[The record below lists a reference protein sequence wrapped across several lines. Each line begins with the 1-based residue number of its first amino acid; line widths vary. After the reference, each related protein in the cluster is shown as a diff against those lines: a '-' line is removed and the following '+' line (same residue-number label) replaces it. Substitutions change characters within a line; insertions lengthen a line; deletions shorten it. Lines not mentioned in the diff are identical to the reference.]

1 MQQYTIHSKQR
12 GLVIIFATLAMLV
25 FLIIAGLVIDTG
37 YAYYKYR
44 QAQTAADAAALTGAY
59 EIKNG
64 RDTYNNVSTKALAAA
79 AELGFT
85 SGTDDT
91 LVTIESSTVGGNQV
105 VSPTTGAYVG
115 DTSAVR
121 ATVSDAFPS
130 FFLSVIGI
138 EQIDYSVSA
147 TARGGVGVS
156 NNCIYVLGE
165 ENTEKM
171 LYVTSDSQLIANCGI
186 VANSTS
192 NNGLYVSSGSSIQA
206 TTVETV
212 GGTHKSGSTITCSV
226 EGADCPTDK
235 NSDNPPT
242 KVADPLAN
250 IAAPNVS
257 YTDGECQH
265 GTSPGDDQKEI
276 NGGTINPGVYCG
288 GLLIKGDVKMND
300 GLYVMR
306 GGGLSVD
313 GSGSSLE
320 NAGSGGVTIYNTCSK
335 ACTGSEDDMKDYWQI
350 ELKSGPSIDLEATK
364 CNGSCSGYEGILF
377 FADRNAPESPE
388 PEKEPRNYFDSS
400 ASSSFKGIIYLPKQS
415 FEVTS
420 GSTGFGAQTII
431 ISKYLYLSSSSVLN
445 ISSLSSG
452 ENPITSEV
460 TLVE

>member
-165 ENTEKM
+165 ENKEKM
-171 LYVTSDSQLIANCGI
+171 LYVTSDSQLNANCGI
-186 VANSTS
+186 VANSRS
-192 NNGLYVSSGSSIQA
+192 NKGLYVSSGSEINA

-212 GGTHKSGSTITCSV
+212 GGSDISGSSVSCSV

-250 IAAPNVS
+250 IPAPAVNYS
-257 YTDGECQH
+257 TCDYG
-265 GTSPGDDQKEI
+265 SPGGSRREVE
-276 NGGTINPGVYCG
+276 NGTINPGTYCG
-288 GLLIKGDVKMND
+288 GLLIKGHVKMND

-306 GGGLSVD
+306 GGGFVVD
-313 GSGSSLE
+313 GSGSSAK
-320 NAGSGGVTIYNTCSK
+320 NAGSGGVTIYNTCK
-335 ACTGSEDDMKDYWQI
+335 NACTGSEDDEKDYWAI
-350 ELKSGPSIDLEATK
+350 ELKSGSGIELEATK

-400 ASSSFKGIIYLPKQS
+400 ASSTFKGIIYLPQQS

-420 GSTGFGAQTII
+420 GSSGFGAETII
-431 ISKYLYLSSSSVLN
+431 VSKYLYLSSSSVLN